1 MFSKMKLGTQLS
13 LGYGVVVVFLLVIS
27 VVSFIG
33 LSSAIA
39 GFNEY
44 RNLARDANLSGR
56 VQANM
61 SEVRIDA
68 KNYILNG
75 TQEAKNNFEQRYELL
90 KELVAQADEEIQK
103 PERAEKV
110 DIVVNELDSYRTAFE
125 RVVELL
131 SEEEQIVNQQIL
143 TAGAAMIDSIEQ
155 ITDRT
160 FSDNNTRALYY
171 AGKVQASML
180 EARLAVAK
188 FLESADPAQVQIAH
202 QELDDNTAT
211 NLERLTAVVVD
222 RETRDLVRQFDTA
235 MQSYATAL
243 DRLDVVISQR
253 ENLIVNQ
260 LDRIGP
266 VIAQAT
272 EDVKLSVQTDQDT
285 LGPQV
290 RANNEA
296 TQQMIIW
303 VSVASVLLAIVLSFF
318 LVRIVKR
325 PLGGEPAEMKAIAE
339 RLAEGDLTMTFT
351 NRDAATGLYAAI
363 ISMVDRLTQIVSEV
377 NSASD
382 ALASA
387 SEEVSATAQNLS
399 QGASEQAASVEE
411 TTASVEQMSASI
423 AQNNENAKVT
433 DSMSTKSA
441 IEAREGGVAV
451 NDTVAAM
458 KSIAEKISIIDDIAY
473 QTNLLALNAA
483 IEAARA
489 GEHGKGFAVVAAEV
503 RKLAERS
510 QVASQEIG
518 EVAQSSVSLAE
529 KAGSLLDEMVPSIE
543 KTSSLVQEISA
554 ASVEQ
559 ATGASQINTAMEQ
572 LNSITQQSASSAEE
586 LASTSEEMSSQA
598 QQLQQLMTFFQIN
611 ATTRNA
617 VRPLSAASTK
627 PKPAVS
633 SNDDDHD
640 EGAQSYVRF

>member
-1 MFSKMKLGTQLS
+1 MFSRLKLGAQLS
-13 LGYGVVVVFLLVIS
+13 IGYGLVVVFLLIIS
-27 VVSFIG
+27 IVSYMG
-33 LSSAIA
+33 LHSAIT

-44 RNLARDANLSGR
+44 RGLARDANLAGR

-61 SEVRIDA
+61 AEARIAA
-68 KNYILNG
+68 KDYILNASP
-75 TQEAKNNFEQRYELL
+75 EAKANFQVRYESL
-90 KELVAQADEEIQK
+90 KGFVDEAEQEIQK
-103 PERAEKV
+103 PERAENV
-110 DIVVNELDSYRTAFE
+110 ALVVSELDKYYVAFE
-125 RVVELL
+125 DVADLIVEQQQVVDNE
-131 SEEEQIVNQQIL
+131 IVP
-143 TAGAAMIDSIEQ
+143 AGESMVSTIAEIIDS
-155 ITDRT
+155 
-160 FSDNNTRALYY
+160 AY
-171 AGKVQASML
+171 ADGDPEAAYIGSKVQASML
-180 EARLAVAK
+180 RARLSVAK
-188 FLESADPAQVQIAH
+188 FLESADSQQIAFAH
-202 QELDDNTAT
+202 TELDEVTRQHLDNLSAAIQSPYRRNLLAQFETAY
-211 NLERLTAVVVD
+211 NN
-222 RETRDLVRQFDTA
+222 
-235 MQSYATAL
+235 YATAL
-243 DRLDVVISQR
+243 DKVDAAVTERNHLVVNILDAV
-253 ENLIVNQ
+253 
-260 LDRIGP
+260 GP
-266 VIAQAT
+266 VIAGAT
-272 EDVKLSVQTDQDT
+272 EDVKLSVQSDQDV

-290 RANNEA
+290 RANNQT

-303 VSVASVLLAIVLSFF
+303 VSVGSVLASILLSFF

-325 PLGGEPAEMKAIAE
+325 PLGGEPADMKAIAE
-339 RLAEGDLTMTFT
+339 RLAQGDLTMKFE
-351 NRDAATGLYAAI
+351 NRDHATGLYAAI
-363 ISMVDRLTQIVSEV
+363 IAMVDRLTQIVSEV

-433 DSMSTKSA
+433 DSMSSKSA
-441 IEAREGGVAV
+441 VEAREGGTAV
-451 NDTVAAM
+451 NDTVSAM

-518 EVAQSSVSLAE
+518 EVAQSSVGLAE
-529 KAGSLLDEMVPSIE
+529 KAGDLLDEMVPSIE

-611 ATTRNA
+611 TTNRPA
-617 VRPLSAASTK
+617 VRPLTATPS
-627 PKPAVS
+627 PKAPEWS
-633 SNDDDHD
+633 SNDDVQ
-640 EGAQSYVRF
+640 ENTEEYVRY

>member
-1 MFSKMKLGTQLS
+1 MFSRLKLGAQLS
-13 LGYGVVVVFLLVIS
+13 IGYGVVVVFLLIIS
-27 VVSFIG
+27 IVSYMG
-33 LSSAIA
+33 LHSAIT

-44 RNLARDANLSGR
+44 RGLARDANLSGR

-61 SEVRIDA
+61 AEARIAA
-68 KNYILNG
+68 KNYIIDASP
-75 TQEAKNNFEQRYELL
+75 EAKANFEARYDAL
-90 KELVAQADEEIQK
+90 KGFVDEAKQEIQK
-103 PERAEKV
+103 PERAENI
-110 DIVVNELDSYRTAFE
+110 DLVVAELDKYYVAFE
-125 RVVELL
+125 DAADLIVE
-131 SEEEQIVNQQIL
+131 EQQIVNTEIL
-143 TAGAAMIDSIEQ
+143 PYGTTMVSTIAEYTDAAFADSDTQAIYLA
-155 ITDRT
+155 
-160 FSDNNTRALYY
+160 S
-171 AGKVQASML
+171 KVQASML
-180 EARLAVAK
+180 RARLYAAK
-188 FLESADPAQVQIAH
+188 FLESADSSQVAIAH
-202 QELDDNTAT
+202 KELDEVTKVYLQDLTSLNQPQYRRNLLNQFETAY
-211 NLERLTAVVVD
+211 LGYSE
-222 RETRDLVRQFDTA
+222 
-235 MQSYATAL
+235 AL
-243 DRLDVVISQR
+243 DKVDTVVTQQNRLVV
-253 ENLIVNQ
+253 EV
-260 LDRIGP
+260 LDSVGP

-272 EDVKLSVQTDQDT
+272 EDVKLSVQSDQDV

-290 RANNEA
+290 RANNQT
-296 TQQMIIW
+296 TQQTIIW
-303 VSVASVLLAIVLSFF
+303 VSIGSVLAAIALSFF

-325 PLGGEPAEMKAIAE
+325 PLGGEPSDMKVIAE
-339 RLAEGDLTMTFT
+339 RLAQGDLTMKFE
-351 NRDAATGLYAAI
+351 NRDHATGLYAAI
-363 ISMVDRLTQIVSEV
+363 IAMVDRLTQIVSEV

-433 DSMSTKSA
+433 DSMSSKSA
-441 IEAREGGVAV
+441 VEAREGGTAV
-451 NDTVAAM
+451 NDTVSAM

-518 EVAQSSVSLAE
+518 EVAQSSVGLAE
-529 KAGSLLDEMVPSIE
+529 KAGGLLDEMVPSIE

-611 ATTRNA
+611 TTNRPA
-617 VRPLSAASTK
+617 VRPLTAPQS
-627 PKPAVS
+627 PKAPEWS
-633 SNDDDHD
+633 SNDD
-640 EGAQSYVRF
+640 AQENTEEYVRY

>member
-1 MFSKMKLGTQLS
+1 MFSRLKLGAQLS
-13 LGYGVVVVFLLVIS
+13 IGYGLVVVFLLIIS
-27 VVSFIG
+27 IVSYMG
-33 LSSAIA
+33 LHSAIT

-44 RNLARDANLSGR
+44 RGLARDANLSGR

-61 SEVRIDA
+61 AEARIAA
-68 KNYILNG
+68 KDYILNASP
-75 TQEAKNNFEQRYELL
+75 EAKANFQVRYESL
-90 KELVAQADEEIQK
+90 KGFVDEAEQEIQK
-103 PERAEKV
+103 PERAENV
-110 DIVVNELDSYRTAFE
+110 ALVVSELDKYYVAFE
-125 RVVELL
+125 DVADLIVEQQ
-131 SEEEQIVNQQIL
+131 QIVDNEIVP
-143 TAGAAMIDSIEQ
+143 AGESMVSTIAEIIDS
-155 ITDRT
+155 
-160 FSDNNTRALYY
+160 AY
-171 AGKVQASML
+171 ADGDPEAAYIGSKVQASML
-180 EARLAVAK
+180 RARLSVAK
-188 FLESADPAQVQIAH
+188 FLESADSQQIAFAH
-202 QELDDNTAT
+202 KELDEVTRQHLDNLGAAIQSPYRRNLLAQFETAY
-211 NLERLTAVVVD
+211 NN
-222 RETRDLVRQFDTA
+222 
-235 MQSYATAL
+235 YATAL
-243 DRLDVVISQR
+243 DKVDAAVTERNHLVVNILDAV
-253 ENLIVNQ
+253 
-260 LDRIGP
+260 GP
-266 VIAQAT
+266 VIAGAT
-272 EDVKLSVQTDQDT
+272 EDVKLSVQSDQDV

-290 RANNEA
+290 RANNQT

-303 VSVASVLLAIVLSFF
+303 VSVGSVLASILLSFF

-325 PLGGEPAEMKAIAE
+325 PLGGEPADMKAIAE
-339 RLAEGDLTMTFT
+339 RLAQGDLTMKFE
-351 NRDAATGLYAAI
+351 NRDHATGLYAAI
-363 ISMVDRLTQIVSEV
+363 IAMVDRLTQIVSEV

-433 DSMSTKSA
+433 DSMSSKSA
-441 IEAREGGVAV
+441 VEAREGGTAV
-451 NDTVAAM
+451 NDTVSAM

-518 EVAQSSVSLAE
+518 EVAQSSVGLAE
-529 KAGSLLDEMVPSIE
+529 KAGDLLDEMVPSIE

-611 ATTRNA
+611 TTNRPA
-617 VRPLSAASTK
+617 VRPLTATQS
-627 PKPAVS
+627 PKAPEWS
-633 SNDDDHD
+633 SNDDVQ
-640 EGAQSYVRF
+640 ENTEEYVRY